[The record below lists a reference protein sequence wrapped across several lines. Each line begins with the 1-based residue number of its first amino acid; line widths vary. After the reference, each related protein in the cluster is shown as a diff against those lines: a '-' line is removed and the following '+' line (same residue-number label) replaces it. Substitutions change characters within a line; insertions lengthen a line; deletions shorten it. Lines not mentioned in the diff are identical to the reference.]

1 MKSHADSLCTVNCI
15 YYTFVIFILYSLI
28 YHFSPQLRYK
38 LHDRKIS
45 LFSSIFLKTE
55 DMFHQSK
62 FHAATI
68 IQIMVTKQKNRY
80 GTGLGHI
87 ASIVNAN
94 MLLSPAVL

>member
-1 MKSHADSLCTVNCI
+1 MKSHADSLCTVNCV
-15 YYTFVIFILYSLI
+15 YYIFVIFIFYTLI
-28 YHFSPQLRYK
+28 YYFSSQLRYK
-38 LHDRKIS
+38 LQDREIS

-68 IQIMVTKQKNRY
+68 TQIMVTKQKNRN
-80 GTGLGHI
+80 GTGLGDI